1 VAGDPS
7 NASLWTD
14 ADVYVGPLSAVN
26 PANANTPFGSDW
38 GLVGLLDGDDGMPES
53 RDEDTD
59 DKYAWGGILVRT
71 SRAHFKLTKSF
82 SALEDNP
89 TTRSLIWPGSSET
102 EIVVPVPVPVKVAF
116 EVRDSGTGKIHRVIT
131 RRHAIIEVD
140 GDVDQNET
148 DLTKVT
154 LAATIYPDS
163 DKVLF
168 DRQTTPVLA
177 SIAVSPTTR
186 SLVVADIAGLTATA
200 TYDDSSTVD
209 ITAAATWT
217 SSAPSKATVSA
228 GFVTGVAAG
237 SATVTAAYSGMTAT
251 CAVTVTS
258 S

>member
-1 VAGDPS
+1 MAGDPS
-7 NASLWTD
+7 NAALWTD

-26 PANANTPFGSDW
+26 PASANDPFGSDW

-59 DKYAWGGILVRT
+59 DKFAWGGILVRT

-82 SALEDNP
+82 SVLEDNP

-116 EVRDSGTGKIHRVIT
+116 EVRDSGTGKIKRLIT
-131 RRHAIIEVD
+131 RLHAIVEVD

-154 LAATIYPDS
+154 LVATIYPDS

-168 DRQTTPVLA
+168 DKQGTPVLA
-177 SIAVSPTTR
+177 SIAVSPSTK
-186 SLVVADIAGLTATA
+186 SVVVGDIADLTATA
-200 TYDDSSTVD
+200 TYDDSSTQNV
-209 ITAAATWT
+209 TSTATWT
-217 SSAPSKATVSA
+217 SSAPAKATVSA
-228 GFVTGVAAG
+228 GFVKGIAAG
-237 SATVTAAYSGMTAT
+237 SATVTAAYSGMSGT

>member
-1 VAGDPS
+1 MAGDPS

-14 ADVYVGPLSAVN
+14 ADVYIGPLSAVN
-26 PANANTPFGSDW
+26 PTNANAPFGSDW

-82 SALEDNP
+82 SVLEDNP

-102 EIVVPVPVPVKVAF
+102 EIVVPVPVPVKVGF
-116 EVRDSGTGKIHRVIT
+116 EVRDSGTGKVHRLIT
-131 RRHAIIEVD
+131 RRYAVIEVD

-168 DRQTTPVLA
+168 DRQTTPVLS
-177 SIAVSPTTR
+177 SISVSP
-186 SLVVADIAGLTATA
+186 SSASVVVGDIAALTATA
-200 TYDDSSTVD
+200 TYDDSSTQDV
-209 ITAAATWT
+209 TSAATWT

-237 SATVTAAYSGMTAT
+237 SSTVTAAYSGKTSS
-251 CAVTVTS
+251 CSVTVTS